1 MYKVLTTEEFIH
13 RYGRKDNV
21 MKIDIDTAVEAQK
34 LVEMLEDAFSDV
46 VEEFDADFT
55 SRQHGD
61 WVTQYGLSDHSV
73 AEFSN
78 VVDEIMF
85 IALEEI
91 TSRWKEAGKLPK

>member
-1 MYKVLTTEEFIH
+1 
-13 RYGRKDNV
+13 
-21 MKIDIDTAVEAQK
+21 MKIDIDTTFEAQK

-61 WVTQYGLSDHSV
+61 WVTHYGLSDHSV

-85 IALEEI
+85 IALEDI
-91 TSRWKEAGKLPK
+91 TLRWKEAGKLPK

>member
-1 MYKVLTTEEFIH
+1 
-13 RYGRKDNV
+13 
-21 MKIDIDTAVEAQK
+21 MKADINMAVEVQK

-85 IALEEI
+85 IALEGI
-91 TSRWKEAGKLPK
+91 TLRWKETGKLPK